1 LARGAFRFPHCNPGC
16 ERALDLGAELDT
28 VTLEAMVNIKNK
40 SRQMIVFNLPYQIIG
55 DHTYCERQLRA
66 KVVQLSD
73 GQVHLAP
80 EHARLS
86 KSITLRA
93 KGKPGDVVQ
102 GLPERVVLCPEV
114 KAALDAGLIAIEK
127 PKPAKVHKHKAASP
141 APVVAEPAPEA
152 VAKKPSRKGGE

>member
-28 VTLEAMVNIKNK
+28 VTLEAMVNINNK
-40 SRQMIVFNLPYQIIG
+40 SRQIIG